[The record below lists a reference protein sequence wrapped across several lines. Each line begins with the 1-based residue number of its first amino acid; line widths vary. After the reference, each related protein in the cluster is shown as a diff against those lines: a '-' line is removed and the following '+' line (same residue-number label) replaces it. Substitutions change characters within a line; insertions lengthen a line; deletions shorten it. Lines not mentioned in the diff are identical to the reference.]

1 MQNSSDMDV
10 YGTGTNEFLGIILPY
25 ESQKEQLN
33 GDEGVGYRFR
43 VAIMGSHPN
52 DISVKDTDII
62 YAMVALGVSDGT
74 GGGGRKTTVA
84 LSPGDVV
91 MGKFLDGDRKQNPVI
106 TNLLGR
112 TKGIKYGSARF
123 DIKTG
128 YVDNNSQ
135 ENLIGDSEFSETE
148 PICTPSARVDSDKSD
163 RTSPLEAMK
172 KSGLDALKN
181 QVGSIPDFP
190 TSELTDAIDS
200 AQGQL
205 TDAVSSAQGQI
216 NDAVS
221 SVTNALDNL

>member
-128 YVDNNSQ
+128 YVGNNTAL
-135 ENLIGDSEFSETE
+135 NLIGDSEFSETE

-200 AQGQL
+200 AQGQI
-205 TDAVSSAQGQI
+205 TDAIDSAQGQI
-216 NDAVS
+216 TDAVS